1 MGIIE
6 RKCRERESRHE
17 AILSITKDLIVER
30 GVEAVTMLDIAKRAE
45 LSKATLYLYFPS
57 KDSIL
62 KEIFF
67 EMSGRVISYVR
78 PRLEEA
84 KSGLE
89 AIRAVW
95 LSYLELFGSSDD
107 IIALYGIKNHII
119 PSFPFV
125 MPASESG
132 MKTCPEEFYGFIVE
146 CIRRGIDDGTLAPGL
161 DPERIARSLLMVSS
175 GIIETVARLPRDLRD
190 VRLIRAE
197 MKSIFEIM
205 LRGLA
210 TDRCDRS
217 ALVLPDIDE

>member
-1 MGIIE
+1 VGIIE
-6 RKCRERESRHE
+6 RKSRERENRHA
-17 AILSITKDLIVER
+17 AILAITKDLIVER
-30 GVEAVTMLDIAKRAE
+30 GVDAVTMLDIAKRAE

-57 KDSIL
+57 KEAIL

-67 EMSGRVISYVR
+67 EMSTRVISYVR

-95 LSYLELFGSSDD
+95 MSYLELFGSSED

-119 PSFPFV
+119 PSYPFI
-125 MPASESG
+125 MPYREPG
-132 MKTCPEEFYGFIVE
+132 MMTGPEEFYGCIVE
-146 CIRRGIDDGTLAPGL
+146 CVTRGIDDGTLAPGL
-161 DPERIARSLLMVSS
+161 DPKSIARSLLMVAS
-175 GIIETVARLPRDLRD
+175 GIIEAVARLPREHRD
-190 VRLIRAE
+190 VRIIRAE
-197 MKSIFEIM
+197 MKSVFEIM

-217 ALVLPDIDE
+217 ALVLPDIE